1 MTDGAIPGY
10 SDGGPADVSDP
21 YLERYWRRWRWST
34 WLFSATVLASL
45 GIGAGIG
52 WHGKSTAV
60 RIQDIVIALVSCVVT
75 FLFLRWC
82 AGATRRFSDRYL
94 MTPAKAAAL
103 VDEALAKG
111 LLPPDYRR
119 SPARDRR
126 VARTI
131 RYDRKIGFSEAEIE
145 KDLEEFVS

>member
-1 MTDGAIPGY
+1 MH
-10 SDGGPADVSDP
+10 
-21 YLERYWRRWRWST
+21 YWKRWRWAT
-34 WLFSATVLASL
+34 WLLSATVLASL

-52 WHGKSTAV
+52 WQGKSTAV
-60 RIQDIVIALVSCVVT
+60 RIQDIAIALVSCAAT

-82 AGATRRFSDRYL
+82 AGAVRRFSDRYL
-94 MTPAKAAAL
+94 LTPAKAAAL

-111 LLPPDYRR
+111 LLPREYRR

-131 RYDRKIGFSEAEIE
+131 RYDRKIGFTEAEIE

>member
-1 MTDGAIPGY
+1 M
-10 SDGGPADVSDP
+10 SDP
-21 YLERYWRRWRWST
+21 YLERYRRRWHWAT
-34 WLFSATVLASL
+34 WLLSATVLASL

-52 WHGKSTAV
+52 WQGKSTAV
-60 RIQDIVIALVSCVVT
+60 RVQDIVIALVSCVVT

-82 AGATRRFSDRYL
+82 AGAMRRFSDRYL

-111 LLPPDYRR
+111 LLPREYRR
-119 SPARDRR
+119 SPVRDRR
-126 VARTI
+126 VAKTI
-131 RYDRKIGFSEAEIE
+131 SYDRKIGFTEAEIE

>member
-1 MTDGAIPGY
+1 M
-10 SDGGPADVSDP
+10 SDP
-21 YLERYWRRWRWST
+21 YLERYRRRWRWAT
-34 WLFSATVLASL
+34 WLLSATVLASL
-45 GIGAGIG
+45 AIGAGIG
-52 WHGKSTAV
+52 WQGKSTAV

-82 AGATRRFSDRYL
+82 AGAMRRFSDRYL

-103 VDEALAKG
+103 IEEALDKG
-111 LLPPDYRR
+111 LLPGDYRR

-126 VARTI
+126 VAKTI
-131 RYDRKIGFSEAEIE
+131 RYDRKIGFTEAEIE

>member
-1 MTDGAIPGY
+1 MTHGAHSRY
-10 SDGGPADVSDP
+10 SESGPADVSDP
-21 YLERYWRRWRWST
+21 YLERYRRRWHWAT
-34 WLFSATVLASL
+34 WLLSATVLASL

-52 WHGKSTAV
+52 WQGKSTAL
-60 RIQDIVIALVSCVVT
+60 RIQDIVIALVSCVAT

-82 AGATRRFSDRYL
+82 AGAMRRFSDRYL

-103 VDEALAKG
+103 VEEALAKG

>member
-1 MTDGAIPGY
+1 M
-10 SDGGPADVSDP
+10 SDP
-21 YLERYWRRWRWST
+21 HLERYRSRWRWAT
-34 WLFSATVLASL
+34 WLLSATVLASL

-52 WHGKSTAV
+52 WQGKSTAV
-60 RIQDIVIALVSCVVT
+60 RIQDIAIALVSCVVT

-82 AGATRRFSDRYL
+82 AGATRRFSERYL

-103 VDEALAKG
+103 VEEALAKG
-111 LLPPDYRR
+111 LLPREYRR

-126 VARTI
+126 VAKTI
-131 RYDRKIGFSEAEIE
+131 CYDRKIGFSEAEIE

>member
-1 MTDGAIPGY
+1 M
-10 SDGGPADVSDP
+10 SDP
-21 YLERYWRRWRWST
+21 FLQRYWRRWRWST
-34 WLFSATVLASL
+34 WLLSATVLASL

-52 WHGKSTAV
+52 WQGKSTAV
-60 RIQDIVIALVSCVVT
+60 RIQDIVIAVVSCAVT

-82 AGATRRFSDRYL
+82 AGAMRNFSDRYL

-111 LLPPDYRR
+111 LLPREYRR

-126 VARTI
+126 VAKTI
-131 RYDRKIGFSEAEIE
+131 RYDRKIGFTEAEIE
-145 KDLEEFVS
+145 KDLEEFVSGSHP

>member
-1 MTDGAIPGY
+1 MTDGAVSRY

-21 YLERYWRRWRWST
+21 YLVRYRRRWSWAT
-34 WLFSATVLASL
+34 WLLSATVLASL

-52 WHGKSTAV
+52 WQGKSTTV
-60 RIQDIVIALVSCVVT
+60 RIQDIAIALVSCVVT

-82 AGATRRFSDRYL
+82 AGAMRRFSDRYL
-94 MTPAKAAAL
+94 MTPAKATAL
-103 VDEALAKG
+103 VEEALAKG
-111 LLPPDYRR
+111 LLPRDYRS

-126 VARTI
+126 VAKTI